1 VTRSTFIAGLL
12 VFLSGCGGAERVA
25 SSAPPAD
32 RSTSDRKAVQER
44 VATYLHSMLMGDGT
58 KACAQFTPEYRR
70 AMDARAADHG
80 LGDCAAV
87 VAALGTIAADG
98 RSGEY
103 VRDAS
108 KPERVIVLLQ
118 GDRAQASV
126 TTPSGQ
132 LSRKRTALRRVGAR
146 WLIDE
151 LGVSRTG

>member
-1 VTRSTFIAGLL
+1 VTRSSLIALL
-12 VFLSGCGGAERVA
+12 VFLTGCGGAERVA
-25 SSAPPAD
+25 SSSTRPPD
-32 RSTSDRKAVQER
+32 RSARDRAAVQER
-44 VATYLHSMLMGDGT
+44 VATYLQSMLAGDGK

-70 AMDARAADHG
+70 SMDTRAGDYG

-87 VAALGTIAADG
+87 VAALGTIASDG
-98 RSGEY
+98 QSSDYIRE
-103 VRDAS
+103 AS

-126 TTPSGQ
+126 KTPSGQ
-132 LSRKRTALRRVGAR
+132 LSRKRTALRRVGTQ

>member
-1 VTRSTFIAGLL
+1 VTRSSLIAALL

-25 SSAPPAD
+25 SSARPDD
-32 RSTSDRKAVQER
+32 RAAVQQR
-44 VATYLHSMLMGDGT
+44 VATYLRAMLAGDGKT
-58 KACAQFTPEYRR
+58 ACAQFTPSYRR
-70 AMDARAADHG
+70 DMDTRAADAG
-80 LGDCAAV
+80 LGDCASV

-98 RSGEY
+98 QS
-103 VRDAS
+103 VREAS

-126 TTPSGQ
+126 RTPGGG
-132 LSRKRTALRRVGAR
+132 LSRKRTALRRVGTQ